1 METLLWVVIPLLV
14 IGLGWLWIRQ
24 LRIKNSA
31 EVAASITPEAAQQ
44 AAAKLTGEGHRAVY
58 KSLAQGDLMAAV
70 QNYKAMT
77 GDGFKASIIA
87 VRSLE
92 RFPQIRTEPTSGPT
106 IAEQLNAERL
116 SEQPIT
122 PNAEPALSEPEQ
134 SEAAKLPPFTDSPAA
149 VPAELSPQEALS
161 IPSAPSISDDEA
173 WVVPTEWAEE
183 FGSDAEK
190 TSTQFKVSY
199 LVDGVPHEFASED
212 LPPAEYD
219 QFMSLVRDKDLL
231 GAAGLIAKHSGL
243 EQEEILRMLMASPL
257 SGEGGANANI
267 ADFSFEG
274 QGPDGAVHF
283 SIDDLVEPER
293 TEFLAHLRLGE
304 LDEATT
310 IVARA
315 TGLPTDMVR
324 TLLNAFGDGDK

>member
-14 IGLGWLWIRQ
+14 LGLGWLWIRQ

-31 EVAASITPEAAQQ
+31 DVAASITPETAARAAAQ
-44 AAAKLTGEGHRAVY
+44 LTGEGHRAVY

-77 GDGFKASIIA
+77 GEGFKASIIA

-92 RFPQIRTEPTSGPT
+92 RFPQVRTEPTNATT
-106 IAEQLNAERL
+106 IAQQLEAER
-116 SEQPIT
+116 QG
-122 PNAEPALSEPEQ
+122 EQ
-134 SEAAKLPPFTDSPAA
+134 SAAPGAEHQQADQAQNAAAKLPSLADSPAV
-149 VPAELSPQEALS
+149 VPAEVSPQEALS

-219 QFMSLVRDKDLL
+219 QFMSLVRDKDLP
-231 GAAGLIAKHSGL
+231 GAANLISKHSGL
-243 EQEEILRMLMASPL
+243 EQEEILRMLVASPL
-257 SGEGGANANI
+257 SGAGGANANI

-324 TLLNAFGDGDK
+324 TLLNAFGDGDN

>member
-14 IGLGWLWIRQ
+14 LGLGGLWIRQ

-31 EVAASITPEAAQQ
+31 DVAAAITVETAQA

-92 RFPQIRTEPTSGPT
+92 RFPQVRTEPTTAAT
-106 IAEQLNAERL
+106 ISQQLEAEHQ
-116 SEQPIT
+116 SEQP
-122 PNAEPALSEPEQ
+122 ALPGAAQQQPEQ
-134 SEAAKLPPFTDSPAA
+134 APNVAAKLPSVADSP
-149 VPAELSPQEALS
+149 VPAAAEVSPQEALS
-161 IPSAPSISDDEA
+161 IPSAPSISDDDA

-190 TSTQFKVSY
+190 SSTQFKVSY

-219 QFMSLVRDKDLL
+219 QFMSLVRDKDLP
-231 GAAGLIAKHSGL
+231 GAANLISKHSGL

-257 SGEGGANANI
+257 GGEGGANANI

-293 TEFLAHLRLGE
+293 AEFLAHLRLGE